1 MKKLFAGE
9 FNFTSFCLALLAA
22 WIALNEFTQAVADTD
37 RVADFARIV
46 SINKADEARTG
57 YLLKGNVSEAF
68 AVKGSQIYS
77 LLALIPQESQKLI
90 VKFKVPLLMK
100 YIGKPE
106 TQRDKARSG
115 DDLEYKNIMKDGV
128 AKQLPYVEAVCRYLK
143 AQLWNPDWLKNK
155 SHSLNF
161 APVPSG
167 GFSIK
172 YKYQF

>member
-1 MKKLFAGE
+1 MKKLFAGK
-9 FNFTSFCLALLAA
+9 FNFTFFCLALLAA
-22 WIALNEFTQAVADTD
+22 WIALNRFTQAVADTD

-46 SINKADEARTG
+46 SINNADETKAG
-57 YLLKGNVSEAF
+57 YFFKGNASEAI

-77 LLALIPQESQKLI
+77 LLALMPQESQKLI
-90 VKFKVPLLMK
+90 VKFKEPLMMK

-106 TQRDKARSG
+106 ILRDKARSG
-115 DDLEYKNIMKDGV
+115 DDLEYKNIIKDGV
-128 AKQLPYVEAVCRYLK
+128 AKQLPYVDAVCRYLK
-143 AQLWNPDWLKNK
+143 TQLMNPDWLKNK

>member
-9 FNFTSFCLALLAA
+9 FNFTYFCLALLAA
-22 WIALNEFTQAVADTD
+22 WIALNGFTQAVADTD
-37 RVADFARIV
+37 RVADFTRIV
-46 SINKADEARTG
+46 YINNADETKAG
-57 YLLKGNVSEAF
+57 YFFKGNASETF

-77 LLALIPQESQKLI
+77 LLAFIPQESQKLI
-90 VKFKVPLLMK
+90 VKFKAPLLMK
-100 YIGKPE
+100 YIDKPE
-106 TQRDKARSG
+106 TLLDKARSG
-115 DDLEYKNIMKDGV
+115 DDLEYKTIMKDGV

-143 AQLWNPDWLKNK
+143 TQPWYPDWLKNK

-161 APVPSG
+161 ALVPSG

>member
-9 FNFTSFCLALLAA
+9 FNFTYFCLALLAA
-22 WIALNEFTQAVADTD
+22 WISLNEFTQAVADTD

-46 SINKADEARTG
+46 SINKANETKAG
-57 YLLKGNVSEAF
+57 YFFKGNASEAF

-90 VKFKVPLLMK
+90 VKFKVPLLTK
-100 YIGKPE
+100 HIGEPE
-106 TQRDKARSG
+106 TLRDKARSG
-115 DDLEYKNIMKDGV
+115 NDLEYKTTMKDGV
-128 AKQLPYVEAVCRYLK
+128 AKQLPYVEAVYRYLK
-143 AQLWNPDWLKNK
+143 TKLWNPDWLKNK

-167 GFSIK
+167 GLSIK